1 VRWSGHA
8 ENLAYGTGPGRTN
21 DSADDPVGIPV
32 PISSGGAVLSAD
44 SNSNSNSNS
53 TAARPAG
60 EQTSSPDIRISS
72 SEMSEDQALSLLKAA
87 DISTNTL
94 VEIGRSAATL
104 KSRKL
109 AFALVTHPRTPRHV
123 AIPLLRRLF
132 TFDLMQVALT
142 PVVAADIKRA
152 AEEQILLRIES
163 LSAGEKTSL
172 ARRGPGRLAAALLN
186 DKDVRVVAVA
196 LENSRLVEVSVVKAL
211 MAAGAKPLLF
221 DMVSRHEKWSQRR
234 EVQIALLRSEK
245 TPLEVA
251 RQLASHF
258 SPESL
263 RDILPEARRSEL
275 FG

>member
-1 VRWSGHA
+1 V
-8 ENLAYGTGPGRTN
+8 YGTRTGRTN
-21 DSADDPVGIPV
+21 DSADDRVEIFAT
-32 PISSGGAVLSAD
+32 ISSAGAELSAD
-44 SNSNSNSNS
+44 SNSNS
-53 TAARPAG
+53 TAARPTG
-60 EQTSSPDIRISS
+60 EQTSNPGIRISQ
-72 SEMSEDQALSLLKAA
+72 SEMSEDQALSLLKAP
-87 DISTNTL
+87 DINTNTL
-94 VEIGRSAATL
+94 AELGRSAATL

-109 AFALVTHPRTPRHV
+109 ALALVTHPRAPRHV
-123 AIPLLRRLF
+123 AIPMLRRLF

-172 ARRGPGRLAAALLN
+172 ARRGPGRLAAVLLN
-186 DKDVRVVAVA
+186 DEDVRVVAVA
-196 LENSRLVEVSVVKAL
+196 LENSRIVEVSVVKAL
-211 MAAGAKPLLF
+211 MAAGAKQLLF

-263 RDILPEARRSEL
+263 RDILPEARKSEL
-275 FG
+275 LS